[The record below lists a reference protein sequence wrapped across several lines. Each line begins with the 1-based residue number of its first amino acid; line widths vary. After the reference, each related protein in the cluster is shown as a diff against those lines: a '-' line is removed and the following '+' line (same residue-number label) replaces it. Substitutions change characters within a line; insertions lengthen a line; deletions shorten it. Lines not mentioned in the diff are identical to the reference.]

1 MARKGSESDFGLDMT
16 QYEIKSNKKLS
27 EFSII
32 LKKNMIKDGIKVVEP
47 SNRYF

>member
-1 MARKGSESDFGLDMT
+1 MARGESDFGLDMT

-32 LKKNMIKDGIKVVEP
+32 KKKYD
-47 SNRYF
+47 